1 MSKITGYETFC
12 LYLALKNHFTLD
24 SYNYFKYN
32 GKTKNVSKEAF
43 LSRRDRFQF
52 EKLARSCDNVQDH
65 LVANLLKD
73 KTWVGDLL
81 DDEAFDNTKAYVKIN
96 QSMSYTFRNELDKIG
111 DIKPALRFD
120 GQYPNIISFVMNGTI
135 SYQTFVILNYFIQF
149 VPKFDAKMPD
159 DFIWSKLSTKVKKF
173 APFIITQI
181 DKKKFAGL
189 LKSHVENT
197 IYLTGRDC
205 PAII

>member
-1 MSKITGYETFC
+1 MKLNGYEVFC
-12 LYLALKNHFTLD
+12 LYLALKNHFALD
-24 SYNYFKYN
+24 SYDYFKYN

-52 EKLARSCDNVQDH
+52 EKLARNCDNMQDH

-81 DDEAFDNTKAYVKIN
+81 DDEAFDNTKAYMKIN
-96 QSMSYTFRNELDKIG
+96 QSMSYVFRNELATIG

-120 GQYPNIISFVMNGTI
+120 GQYPNIISMLMYGSV

-149 VPKFDAKMPD
+149 VPKFDAKLPD
-159 DFIWSKLSTKVKKF
+159 DFIWSKISFKVKKF
-173 APFIITQI
+173 EPFILRDLS
-181 DKKKFAGL
+181 DKKKFVDL
-189 LKSHVENT
+189 LKSHVEDT
-197 IYLTGRDC
+197 IYT
-205 PAII
+205 

>member
-1 MSKITGYETFC
+1 MGKLSGYETFC

-24 SYNYFKYN
+24 SYDYFKYN

-52 EKLARSCDNVQDH
+52 EKLARKCDNMEDH

-81 DDEAFDNTKAYVKIN
+81 EDDAFDNTMDYVKTN
-96 QSMSYTFRNELDKIG
+96 QSMSYVFRNELATIG

-120 GQYPNIISFVMNGTI
+120 SQYPDIIPTLMNGTI
-135 SYQTFVILNYFIQF
+135 SYQTFVILNYFVQF
-149 VPKFDAKMPD
+149 VPKFDARLPD
-159 DFIWSKLSTKVKKF
+159 DFIWSKLSFKVKRFAPFVIRDFDQKKF
-173 APFIITQI
+173 ANI
-181 DKKKFAGL
+181 
-189 LKSHVENT
+189 LKEHVDSA
-197 IYLTGRDC
+197 IYS
-205 PAII
+205 

>member
-1 MSKITGYETFC
+1 MPKLSGYETFC

-24 SYNYFKYN
+24 SYDYFKYN

-52 EKLARSCDNVQDH
+52 EKLARKCDNMEDH

-81 DDEAFDNTKAYVKIN
+81 EDDAFDNTMDYVKTN
-96 QSMSYTFRNELDKIG
+96 QSMSYVFRNELATIG

-120 GQYPNIISFVMNGTI
+120 SQYPDIIPTLMNGTI
-135 SYQTFVILNYFIQF
+135 SYQTFVILNYFVQF
-149 VPKFDAKMPD
+149 VPKFDARLPD
-159 DFIWSKLSTKVKKF
+159 DFIWSKLSFKVKRFAPFVIRDLDQKKF
-173 APFIITQI
+173 ANI
-181 DKKKFAGL
+181 
-189 LKSHVENT
+189 LKEHVENT
-197 IYLTGRDC
+197 IYS
-205 PAII
+205 